1 MEAEATEIVR
11 TLRQAGH
18 IAYFAGGCVRDRLLG
33 KEPVDFDI
41 ATDATPERVQELF
54 PRTVPVGAQFGVIL
68 VVSQGEE
75 YQVATFRA
83 DGAYIDGRHPEG
95 VVYTTAEGDASRRD
109 FTINGLFYDPIARQ
123 VLDYVGGE
131 ADLQRRLLRAIGEP
145 RKRLEEDRLR
155 ILRGVR
161 FGATLD
167 FEIEAAT
174 WEAIREYAPRIHDVS
189 AERIREEL
197 VKIFLSPR
205 RVAGWDLLDSSG
217 LLDELLP
224 EITAMKGC
232 DQPPEFHPEG
242 DVFVHTRIM
251 LDMLPEEVSLPL
263 VFGVLFHDIGK
274 VPTRQVDPTGRIRF
288 NGHETVSAR
297 MTDAIMRRLKFSN
310 DEIEATIEIVQ
321 HHMAFKDV
329 QNMRVARLKR
339 FMARPTFPDELELH
353 RVDCQSSHGMLDNY
367 HFLQAKEEEFANE
380 PLIPQPLING
390 RDLIDLGWTP
400 GPVFKQVL
408 EAVETLQLEGQL
420 TSREDALAWV
430 RNHQPNGKSLP
441 K

>member
-11 TLRQAGH
+11 LLREAGH

-41 ATDATPERVQELF
+41 ATDATPERVQEIF
-54 PRTVPVGAQFGVIL
+54 PRTVPIGAQFGVVL
-68 VVSQGEE
+68 VVSHGEE

-109 FTINGLFYDPIARQ
+109 FTINGLFYDPIDQR

-161 FGATLD
+161 FGATLAFD
-167 FEIEAAT
+167 IEPAT
-174 WEAIREYAPRIHDVS
+174 WEAICEYAPRIHDVS

-205 RVAGWDLLDSSG
+205 RVAGFDLLDASG
-217 LLDELLP
+217 LLEELLP

-274 VPTRQVDPTGRIRF
+274 VPTRQIDPTGRIRF

-380 PLIPQPLING
+380 PLIPKPLING

-430 RNHQPNGKSLP
+430 RNHQPDGKTLP

>member
-41 ATDATPERVQELF
+41 ATDATPERVQEIF
-54 PRTVPVGAQFGVIL
+54 PRTVPVGAQFGVVL

-95 VVYTTAEGDASRRD
+95 VVFTTAEGDASRRD
-109 FTINGLFYDPIARQ
+109 FTINGLFYDPIDQQ

-161 FGATLD
+161 FGATLAFD
-167 FEIEAAT
+167 IEPAT

-197 VKIFLSPR
+197 VKIFRSPR
-205 RVAGWDLLDSSG
+205 RVAGFDLLDASG

-288 NGHETVSAR
+288 NGHESVSAR

-339 FMARPTFPDELELH
+339 FMARPNFTDELELH

-367 HFLQAKEEEFANE
+367 HFLLAKEQEFANE
-380 PLIPQPLING
+380 PLIPKPLING

-420 TSREDALAWV
+420 TSREEALAWV
-430 RNHQPNGKSLP
+430 RDYQSNGKDLP

>member
-11 TLRQAGH
+11 ILREAGH

-109 FTINGLFYDPIARQ
+109 FTINGLFYDPIDQR

-161 FGATLD
+161 FGATLAFD
-167 FEIEAAT
+167 IEPAT
-174 WEAIREYAPRIHDVS
+174 WEAICEYAPRIHDVS

-205 RVAGWDLLDSSG
+205 RVAGWDLLDASG
-217 LLDELLP
+217 LLGELLP
-224 EITAMKGC
+224 EVTAMKGC

-274 VPTRQVDPTGRIRF
+274 VPTRQIDPTGRIRF

-430 RNHQPNGKSLP
+430 RNHQPDGKTLP

>member
-41 ATDATPERVQELF
+41 ATDATPERVQEIF
-54 PRTVPVGAQFGVIL
+54 PRTVPVGAQFGVVL

-95 VVYTTAEGDASRRD
+95 VVFTTAEGDASRRD
-109 FTINGLFYDPIARQ
+109 FTINGLFYDPIDQQ

-161 FGATLD
+161 FGATLAFD
-167 FEIEAAT
+167 IEPAT

-205 RVAGWDLLDSSG
+205 RVAGFDLLDASG

-288 NGHETVSAR
+288 NGHESVSAR

-339 FMARPTFPDELELH
+339 FMARPNFTDELELH

-367 HFLQAKEEEFANE
+367 HFLLAKEQEFANE
-380 PLIPQPLING
+380 PLIPKPLING

-420 TSREDALAWV
+420 TSREEALAWV
-430 RNHQPNGKSLP
+430 RDHQSNGKDLP

>member
-41 ATDATPERVQELF
+41 ATDATPERVQEIF
-54 PRTVPVGAQFGVIL
+54 PRTVPVGAQFGVVL

-83 DGAYIDGRHPEG
+83 DGTYIDGRHPEG
-95 VVYTTAEGDASRRD
+95 VVFTTAAGDASRRD
-109 FTINGLFYDPIARQ
+109 FTINGLFYDPIDRH
-123 VLDYVGGE
+123 VMDYVGGE
-131 ADLQRRLLRAIGEP
+131 SDLQRHLLRAIGEP

-155 ILRGVR
+155 ILRGIR
-161 FGATLD
+161 FGATLAFD
-167 FEIEAAT
+167 IEPAT
-174 WEAIREYAPRIHDVS
+174 WEAICEYAPRIHDVS

-205 RVAGWDLLDSSG
+205 RVAGFDLLDASG

-251 LDMLPEEVSLPL
+251 LDMLPETVSLPL

-288 NGHETVSAR
+288 NGHESVSAR

-339 FMARPTFPDELELH
+339 FMARPNFTDELELH

-367 HFLQAKEEEFANE
+367 HFLLAKEQEFANE
-380 PLIPQPLING
+380 PLIPKPLING

-420 TSREDALAWV
+420 TSREEALAWV
-430 RNHQPNGKSLP
+430 RDHQSNGKDLP

>member
-11 TLRQAGH
+11 TLREAGH

-33 KEPVDFDI
+33 KAPVDFDI
-41 ATDATPERVQELF
+41 ATDATPERVQEIF
-54 PRTVPVGAQFGVIL
+54 PRTVPVGAQFGVVL
-68 VVSQGEE
+68 VVSRGEE

-109 FTINGLFYDPIARQ
+109 FTINGLFYDPIAQQ

-131 ADLQRRLLRAIGEP
+131 ADLQLRLLRAIGEP
-145 RKRLEEDRLR
+145 RKRFEEDRLR

-161 FGATLD
+161 FGATLAFD
-167 FEIEAAT
+167 IEPAT

-205 RVAGWDLLDSSG
+205 RVAGFDLLDASG

-242 DVFVHTRIM
+242 DVYVHTRIM

-321 HHMAFKDV
+321 HHMTFKDV

-339 FMARPTFPDELELH
+339 FMARPTFIDELELH

-367 HFLQAKEEEFANE
+367 HFLLAKEQEFANE
-380 PLIPQPLING
+380 PLIPEPLING
-390 RDLIDLGWTP
+390 RDLIALGWTP

-420 TSREDALAWV
+420 TSREEALAWV
-430 RNHQPNGKSLP
+430 RDHQSKDLP

>member
-11 TLRQAGH
+11 ILREAGH

-41 ATDATPERVQELF
+41 ATDATPERVQEIF
-54 PRTVPVGAQFGVIL
+54 PRTVPVGAQFGVVL
-68 VVSQGEE
+68 VVSHGEE

-109 FTINGLFYDPIARQ
+109 FTINGLFYDPIEQR

-131 ADLQRRLLRAIGEP
+131 ADLQLRLLRAIGEP

-161 FGATLD
+161 FGATLAFD
-167 FEIEAAT
+167 IEPAT

-205 RVAGWDLLDSSG
+205 RVAGFDLLDASG
-217 LLDELLP
+217 LLGELLP

-251 LDMLPEEVSLPL
+251 LDMLPETVSLPL

-274 VPTRQVDPTGRIRF
+274 VPTRQIDPTGRIRF
-288 NGHETVSAR
+288 NGHESVSAR
-297 MTDAIMRRLKFSN
+297 MTEAIMRRLKFSN

-353 RVDCQSSHGMLDNY
+353 RVDCQSSHGMLDKY
-367 HFLQAKEEEFANE
+367 YFLQAKEEEFASE
-380 PLIPQPLING
+380 PLIPKPLING

-420 TSREDALAWV
+420 TSREEALAWV
-430 RNHQPNGKSLP
+430 RDHQSNGKDLP

>member
-41 ATDATPERVQELF
+41 ATDATPERVQEIF
-54 PRTVPVGAQFGVIL
+54 PRTVPVGAQFGVVL

-95 VVYTTAEGDASRRD
+95 VVFTTAEGDASRRD
-109 FTINGLFYDPIARQ
+109 FTINGLFYDPIDQQ

-161 FGATLD
+161 FGATLAFD
-167 FEIEAAT
+167 IEPAT

-197 VKIFLSPR
+197 VKIFRSPR
-205 RVAGWDLLDSSG
+205 RVAGFDLLDASG

-251 LDMLPEEVSLPL
+251 LDMLPKEVSLPL

-288 NGHETVSAR
+288 NGHESVSAR

-339 FMARPTFPDELELH
+339 FMARPNFTDELELH

-367 HFLQAKEEEFANE
+367 HFLLAKEQEFANE
-380 PLIPQPLING
+380 PLIPKPLING

-420 TSREDALAWV
+420 TSREEALAWV
-430 RNHQPNGKSLP
+430 RDHQSNGKDLP

>member
-408 EAVETLQLEGQL
+408 EAVETLQLEGQF

>member
-11 TLRQAGH
+11 ILREAGH

-41 ATDATPERVQELF
+41 ATDATPERVQEIF
-54 PRTVPVGAQFGVIL
+54 PRTVPVGAQFGVVL
-68 VVSQGEE
+68 VVSHGEE

-109 FTINGLFYDPIARQ
+109 FTINGLFYDPIEQR

-161 FGATLD
+161 FGATLAFD
-167 FEIEAAT
+167 IEPAT
-174 WEAIREYAPRIHDVS
+174 WEAIRVYAPRIHDVS

-205 RVAGWDLLDSSG
+205 RVAGFDLLDASG
-217 LLDELLP
+217 LLGELLP

-242 DVFVHTRIM
+242 DVYVHTRIM
-251 LDMLPEEVSLPL
+251 LDMLPGEVSLPL

-274 VPTRQVDPTGRIRF
+274 VPTRQIDPTGRIRF
-288 NGHETVSAR
+288 NGHESVSAR
-297 MTDAIMRRLKFSN
+297 MTEAIMRRLKFSN

-339 FMARPTFPDELELH
+339 FMVRPTFTDELELH

-367 HFLQAKEEEFANE
+367 HFLLAKEQEFANE
-380 PLIPQPLING
+380 PLIPKPLING

-420 TSREDALAWV
+420 TSREEALAWV
-430 RNHQPNGKSLP
+430 RDHQSNGKDLP